1 MKKSSKTNY
10 FTKETEKYIVEFNKT
25 DDPEKK
31 QKIFTDYLYYPF
43 YKLAECI
50 IHTFKFYHTDVDQLE
65 DLKCDI
71 VRMIYEEKLDK
82 FDPTLGTKAYSYF
95 GTIIKRWLIAYNI
108 KNYNQKK
115 KLIPVSYFSESILI
129 EDKDPKIVEEEELS
143 LSDFMDIWV
152 ANVSSNLE
160 KLFPEEKDRT
170 IADAV
175 LTIFKTRQ
183 DLEIFSKKA
192 LYVYLR
198 EITGYETVYLTKVI
212 SQLKES
218 FYTQY
223 DKFQKLGI
231 VANRGE

>member
-1 MKKSSKTNY
+1 MKKSSRSTNY
-10 FTKETEKYIVEFNKT
+10 FGKETEQYIIEFNST

-31 QKIFTDYLYYPF
+31 QKIFTEHLYYPF

-82 FDPTLGTKAYSYF
+82 FDPSLGAKAYSYF

-108 KNYNQKK
+108 KNYNLKK
-115 KLIPVSYFSESILI
+115 KLIPVSNFCESALI
-129 EDKDPKIVEEEELS
+129 EDKEPDITEGLS
-143 LSDFMDIWV
+143 LSDFMDLWISD
-152 ANVSSNLE
+152 VSE
-160 KLFPEEKDRT
+160 KLEELFLDKKDRI

-175 LTIFKTRQ
+175 LTVFKTRQ
-183 DLEIFSKKA
+183 DLDIFSKKA

-212 SQLKES
+212 LQLKES
-218 FYTQY
+218 FYSLY
-223 DKFQKLGI
+223 NKFQELGI
-231 VANRGE
+231 VADREE